1 MIQIFGLKT
10 DLDFFLGEYNLLSVK
25 NIIWQSESVFL
36 MVHEFYDVVLIVA
49 LLYNNAFHTRTS
61 VGQSYKKKKKQKFLC
76 NVKDNEI
83 ISPVI

>member
-1 MIQIFGLKT
+1 
-10 DLDFFLGEYNLLSVK
+10 
-25 NIIWQSESVFL
+25 